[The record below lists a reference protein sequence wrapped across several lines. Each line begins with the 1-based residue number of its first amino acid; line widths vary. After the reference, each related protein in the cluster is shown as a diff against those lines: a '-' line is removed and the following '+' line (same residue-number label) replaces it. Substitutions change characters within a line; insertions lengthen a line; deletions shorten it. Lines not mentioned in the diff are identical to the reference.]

1 MKTVKIGKG
10 IARQLKKA
18 GIVTVEV
25 REYRKHS
32 GVVIDTGRE
41 DADTRILS
49 QFGAHTMGRR
59 LSLTEID
66 WGGNTCYRIGGS
78 PDVYPQII
86 ACR

>member
-10 IARQLKKA
+10 IAKQLRKA

-25 REYRKHS
+25 REYSGHS
-32 GVVIDTGRE
+32 GVVIDTGRD
-41 DADTRILS
+41 DADICILS

-59 LSLTEID
+59 LPLIATT
-66 WGGNTCYRIGGS
+66 WGDSTCYRIGGS
-78 PDVYPQII
+78 DNVYPQIM